1 MGNGGRGLGAGGWKA
16 AWKTSP
22 HYALAH
28 SCSRE
33 GSSAYILSC
42 APPLAG
48 RSKFKEKKGFP
59 PLCLLAH
66 PRFLGVGGE
75 QSETEGGGFRRKLK
89 NGAQ

>member
-66 PRFLGVGGE
+66 PRFLGVGGALVALVNVFWT
-75 QSETEGGGFRRKLK
+75 QNLK
-89 NGAQ
+89 N

>member
-1 MGNGGRGLGAGGWKA
+1 MKRSKGMGTRDWGLGAGK
-16 AWKTSP
+16 
-22 HYALAH
+22 H
-28 SCSRE
+28 
-33 GSSAYILSC
+33 YILSC
-42 APPLAG
+42 TPPLAG

-75 QSETEGGGFRRKLK
+75 RSETEGGGFRRKLK